1 MPRGEKLKGK
11 PKSANSGLKKGQKIK
26 ATLLK
31 EELEKTL
38 KERYLETMGKALPKV
53 KAAQL
58 QLALGSSKLFAKV
71 PYSDGVGG
79 QKTRLEL
86 IENDQLIIDILSD
99 EKLTKDKDYFILTN
113 IPPNHNSQ
121 AYILDQ
127 IIGKSASLIGE
138 DKNNQFKS
146 SLIIE
151 TNVIPKIINDK
162 D

>member
-1 MPRGEKLKGK
+1 MPKGENLKGK
-11 PKSANSGLKKGQKIK
+11 KHPLAGTKKGQKTSPTKIK
-26 ATLLK
+26 I
-31 EELEKTL
+31 ELEKTL
-38 KERYLETMGKALPKV
+38 KEKYLETMGKALPKI

-58 QLALGSSKLFAKV
+58 QLALGSTKLFAKV
-71 PYSDGVGG
+71 PFSDGIGG

-86 IENDQLIIDILSD
+86 IEDDQLIIDILGD

-113 IPPNHNSQ
+113 ISPNHNSQ
-121 AYILDQ
+121 VYILDQ

-138 DKNNQFKS
+138 DRNNQFKS